1 VQPTTFTQKH
11 GLTAVNIDYLERVN
25 GLRLQLS
32 KYGYRV
38 DVLSN
43 PRFTLETGTQR
54 ILNKYRIDRIS
65 DWLYFFYYRELA
77 KINHIKIQS
86 DNTEE
91 PYPRIFDRS
100 KPFFANEEDWSKLR
114 LIASQTSEAPLPYLG
129 RTLVNANCK
138 EIENLKHI
146 SEPIEPNTD
155 KTAPAEEI
163 EDLLRELL
171 SSKSVPKE
179 RLNEWFGQFYR
190 DELLPPKSLKSNEFA
205 NIELKNGVWGK
216 LEAMSIE
223 LYDTKYSETTRLI
236 RNILGCLAYNTPD
249 TPDEDFQNVKA
260 QKKQHALF
268 TARINETLEPIL
280 EWCYAFIKMPN
291 AYKNQEKIEKVFATE
306 RARLMCVKYTMTTKL
321 RSNND
326 CVKNIAETVKQSQ
339 VMLRKRIGNTK
350 TNGIDNND
358 LTSLIEGFDD
368 IDDDNLTSFET
379 ETDGSG
385 SAELD
390 AYSDDISTEY
400 TEDSETDTEYFNND
414 TDYFNEF
421 YNKILEITAFPENDI
436 SIMKNFVDTLSI
448 DEAKSLRKQCE
459 GTFLYDKLA
468 ESLKTVNFKKQDVF
482 KTPDISTK
490 IKTLDP
496 QIYEAFRT
504 PILDFFDTKKGLLQL
519 RFMKIIGQEWPRQ
532 ITLQKSIFR
541 VTGDANNLQ
550 STTQSTGTIEVPC
563 QNDESDLIS
572 ELIKLDADHDD
583 ATRVSKLAFKTLPM
597 INVSEVIFRIKTLM
611 AVSDVVPKLSA
622 IEALVF
628 LCGTANETD
637 KDVYQLVTDLICE
650 GVNSELAKAFGKELL
665 SGLYNFQDLDMD
677 ILSMLQTIHDNPPTP
692 ILIDDTIQTPKQS
705 TVSLSKNKIIACGLK
720 NLDPETIL
728 NQATAAYMKLRIKA
742 GIKTYR
748 DKDNEIFC
756 S

>member
-1 VQPTTFTQKH
+1 M
-11 GLTAVNIDYLERVN
+11 
-25 GLRLQLS
+25 
-32 KYGYRV
+32 
-38 DVLSN
+38 
-43 PRFTLETGTQR
+43 
-54 ILNKYRIDRIS
+54 
-65 DWLYFFYYRELA
+65 
-77 KINHIKIQS
+77 
-86 DNTEE
+86 
-91 PYPRIFDRS
+91 
-100 KPFFANEEDWSKLR
+100 R

-129 RTLVNANCK
+129 RTLLNANSD
-138 EIENLKHI
+138 EIEGLKHI

-155 KTAPAEEI
+155 KTASAEEI
-163 EDLLRELL
+163 EDLLRELI
-171 SSKSVPKE
+171 SSKSIPKE

-190 DELLPPKSLKSNEFA
+190 DELSPPKNLESSGSVT
-205 NIELKNGVWGK
+205 IELEKGVWDK
-216 LEAMSIE
+216 LDAMSEE
-223 LYDTKYSETTRLI
+223 LYATKKPKRNRLI

-249 TPDEDFQNVKA
+249 APDEDSQNDKA
-260 QKKQHALF
+260 QKKQYALF

-280 EWCYAFIKMPN
+280 KWCYAIIKMPD
-291 AYKNQEKIEKVFATE
+291 AYKNQEKIEKIFATE
-306 RARLMCVKYTMTTKL
+306 RARLMCFKYTMTTKL
-321 RSNND
+321 RSSND
-326 CVKNIAETVKQSQ
+326 CVKNIAEAVKQSQ

-350 TNGIDNND
+350 TNGIYNDD
-358 LTSLIEGFDD
+358 LTTLIEGLDD
-368 IDDDNLTSFET
+368 IDDYNLTSNET
-379 ETDGSG
+379 KTDGSV

-390 AYSDDISTEY
+390 AYSDDLSTEY
-400 TEDSETDTEYFNND
+400 AEESETDTEYFNNA

-448 DEAKSLRKQCE
+448 DEAKSLLKQCE

-468 ESLKTVNFKKQDVF
+468 ESLKTGYLKKQDVF
-482 KTPDISTK
+482 KTPDIFTK
-490 IKTLDP
+490 IETLDP

-504 PILDFFDTKKGLLQL
+504 PILDFFDTKKVLLQL

-532 ITLQKSIFR
+532 ITLQKSTST
-541 VTGDANNLQ
+541 VTGDAN
-550 STTQSTGTIEVPC
+550 
-563 QNDESDLIS
+563 NDESDLIS

-583 ATRVSKLAFKTLPM
+583 ATRVSKLAFKTLPV

-650 GVNSELAKAFGKELL
+650 GVNSELAKAFGKELI
-665 SGLYNFQDLDMD
+665 SGQYNFQELDMD
-677 ILSMLQTIHDNPPTP
+677 ILSMLQTIREKPPTP
-692 ILIDDTIQTPKQS
+692 ILIDDTIQTPKPS
-705 TVSLSKNKIIACGLK
+705 TVSLSKNKRIACGLK